1 MKAWTLSLA
10 VLALSATLTG
20 CGVVSQRQAVDDE
33 LQRAEIARAVSESA
47 KRVAVSKP
55 GAKVCRQLRVGISEL
70 DWVRGTVSA
79 VDSTRIR
86 IRIDDSGRFA
96 HVLEGV
102 PITRGVHIWEAQV
115 DWTPCG

>member
-1 MKAWTLSLA
+1 MKAWKLRLA
-10 VLALSATLTG
+10 VLAVSATVAG
-20 CGVVSQRQAVDDE
+20 CGVFSQRQVVDDE
-33 LQRAEIARAVSESA
+33 RQRAEIAQAVSESA

-102 PITRGVHIWEAQV
+102 PIVEGVYIWEAQV